1 MLTASPGSVPGCAVP
16 KLALSCNFPD
26 QAMTFMRLRIKV
38 ISGEGTMSPKAGIPA
53 RHRSGASRILC
64 GTIRGYWL
72 TDSETEKVIV

>member
-1 MLTASPGSVPGCAVP
+1 
-16 KLALSCNFPD
+16 
-26 QAMTFMRLRIKV
+26 MTFMRLRIKV
-38 ISGEGTMSPKAGIPA
+38 ISGEGTMSPIAGIPA